1 MAGSNDCQSYHR
13 AYRSGYNLY
22 PPRRTLGRAG
32 LTDPLDRGAPAIIK
46 AAVQEGF
53 KIHTDQ
59 DAEDYTIFAAT
70 FSTIYDLTSKRVN
83 GTAKVS
89 YHIKQGPQREAQF
102 TIKHNDWT
110 KNPSSRATQSA
121 QPRGLRRPR
130 EDAGEDSQTQWD
142 KRSGWSWKGH
152 HY

>member
-1 MAGSNDCQSYHR
+1 MTAKVTIGPTGAVTIS
-13 AYRSGYNLY
+13 
-22 PPRRTLGRAG
+22 TLREGHWVELDSPTRWIGG
-32 LTDPLDRGAPAIIK
+32 LHAIIK

-110 KNPSSRATQSA
+110 KNPSSRATQPA

-152 HY
+152 NY